1 MTEKKIK
8 LPDFIAVQMECFH
21 VRERRRNASPAVGE
35 LMWCLRC
42 HKDKTVT
49 SHIEQFRLKCM
60 SCRFGKLGGTRR
72 SGAGYIGTKH
82 WRKNPTHDL
91 RMYVGTQE
99 VRRWQPQAEELFT
112 VSLPPGVLEPPPF

>member
-1 MTEKKIK
+1 MSVAKVK

-21 VRERRRNASPAVGE
+21 IRERKRKEAPAVDE

-42 HKDKTVT
+42 HKDKRVT
-49 SHIEQFRLKCM
+49 AHVEQYRLKCE
-60 SCRFGKLGGTRR
+60 SCRYGRLAGTRIA
-72 SGAGYIGTKH
+72 GAGYTGTKH

-91 RMYVGTQE
+91 RMYVGTRE
-99 VRRWQPQAEELFT
+99 VRRWQPQTEELFT